1 MSRKVLVML
10 LAGGQGERLYPLTR
24 DRAKPAVPFGGIY
37 RIIDFPL
44 SSCLNSG
51 LKKICVL
58 TQYKSYSLD
67 RHLRIGWNINNYELG
82 EFIEGIPPQ
91 KRTSDL
97 WYQGTADAVY
107 QNIYVLERE
116 RPEKVL
122 ILAGDHIYKM
132 DYRELIEFHESK
144 KADVT
149 VPCIEV
155 PLNEAN
161 RFGNVSINNDQ
172 KIVDFVEKPDHPQSM
187 PSNPNIALVSMGIY
201 LFNTEVLVKRV
212 IEDAKKDTS
221 HDFGKNVIP
230 SMIHEGRL
238 FAYIFND
245 KNNKA
250 VKYWRDIGTLDAY
263 WDANMDLIQI
273 DPIFNLYDTSWPIRT
288 YHKQFPPA
296 KTVFSEL
303 FPGGRCGMV
312 LNSLVSNGCII
323 SGARVERSVIS
334 PNVRIENHSEVY
346 DSIVM
351 EGVSIGN
358 NVKIRNTIIDKGVTV
373 PDGKQIGYNPEED
386 ARQFTLTEKGI
397 IVVPK
402 ELPLL

>member
-358 NVKIRNTIIDKGVTV
+358 C
-373 PDGKQIGYNPEED
+373 
-386 ARQFTLTEKGI
+386 L
-397 IVVPK
+397 
-402 ELPLL
+402 